1 MDTNL
6 FPNSLRYIHYKYT
19 VFVWKFCLNKVILK
33 VINNF
38 TLLPSCST
46 FRTLYDRFLQIYKI
60 ILSFSEVWKIL
71 ETSQMLIIKRIMECI
86 AIKMNQEDLYILIK
100 A

>member
-1 MDTNL
+1 M
-6 FPNSLRYIHYKYT
+6 
-19 VFVWKFCLNKVILK
+19 
-33 VINNF
+33 INNF

-71 ETSQMLIIKRIMECI
+71 ETSQMLTSKRIMECI
-86 AIKMNQEDLYILIK
+86 AIKMNQEDLYILI
-100 A
+100 